1 MQRDPSKVIVFKHAW
16 FALENPCVVYR
27 EMKAF
32 AGFDHAEESTDL
44 RLDAEFFL
52 KLALE
57 ALLGSFAR
65 LDVSHLEIPRVH
77 PMSRLLVVVRS
88 GIRPCVR

>member
-16 FALENPCVVYR
+16 FALENPCVVNR

-65 LDVSHLEIPRVH
+65 LDFSTWKFPESTP
-77 PMSRLLVVVRS
+77 
-88 GIRPCVR
+88 